1 MNCYVAAIAG
11 LSLFGASLSTM
22 SVSRE
27 QHDLL
32 KQALSHDLDQRY
44 EAIAH
49 ERRNHYAMGLL
60 LGAFL
65 SLLLVRRFRP
75 VSLFT
80 RMTLFLMITLM
91 TAVIFYTVM
100 PKSDYMLHHLKSKE
114 EIEAWFSVYQTMKHR
129 YVLGFLLGGL
139 AALPLSMISC

>member
-32 KQALSHDLDQRY
+32 KQVLSHDLDQRY

-49 ERRNHYAMGLL
+49 ERRNHYAIGLV
-60 LGAFL
+60 LGVVL
-65 SLLLVRRFRP
+65 SLVLVRRFRP
-75 VSLFT
+75 TSLFT
-80 RMTLFLMITLM
+80 RTTLFLTITLM

-139 AALPLSMISC
+139 AAVPLSMISC

>member
-11 LSLFGASLSTM
+11 LALFGASISTM

-32 KQALSHDLDQRY
+32 KEVLSHDLDHRY

-49 ERRNHYAMGLL
+49 ERRNHYAIGLVLGIL
-60 LGAFL
+60 LSFV
-65 SLLLVRRFRP
+65 LVRRFQPISR
-75 VSLFT
+75 FT
-80 RMTLFLMITLM
+80 HVTLFLTITLM
-91 TAVIFYTVM
+91 TAVIFYTIM

-114 EIEAWFSVYQTMKHR
+114 EIEAWFSVYQTMKQR
-129 YVLGFLLGGL
+129 YILGFLLG
-139 AALPLSMISC
+139 ALTAVPLSMISC